1 MTFPATTL
9 RLLSGILIWAA
20 HFLVIYAMTGII
32 CARANWIELLPWGIG
47 AASAIAVAGVLAI
60 IFVSLREI
68 RGATEPSRFLRWLT
82 TAFAMLAL
90 IAIIWEALPVVMVPI
105 CV

>member
-20 HFLVIYAMTGII
+20 HFLVIYAMTGIV

-60 IFVSLREI
+60 LFVSLREI
-68 RGATEPSRFLRWLT
+68 SGAEETSRFLRWMT